1 MTTQVIFTIDKR
13 LKNEAM
19 RKARSFGLPFSS
31 VLNLATRAF
40 VDGKINVG
48 VINNPPLNNKTRREL
63 IKISSDIKMGKNLF
77 GPFDSSEKM
86 DKFLNSLA
94 SHAN

>member
-40 VDGKINVG
+40 VDGKINIG
-48 VINNPPLNNKTRREL
+48 VMDTNPFNDKTVREIRSAL
-63 IKISSDIKMGKNLF
+63 SDIAQNKNLSPHF
-77 GPFDSSEKM
+77 SSAKEAINYLK
-86 DKFLNSLA
+86 KIK
-94 SHAN
+94 

>member
-40 VDGKINVG
+40 VDGKINIEMVDAQPF
-48 VINNPPLNNKTRREL
+48 NAKTRKTLTRIL
-63 IKISSDIKMGKNLF
+63 KDIDQGKNLSPMF
-77 GPFDSSEKM
+77 GSADEAISYLES
-86 DKFLNSLA
+86 
-94 SHAN
+94 

>member
-40 VDGKINVG
+40 VDGKINIG
-48 VINNPPLNNKTRREL
+48 VVNTPSFNNKTAEEIRSAL
-63 IKISSDIKMGKNLF
+63 SDIAKNKNLSPRF
-77 GPFDSSEKM
+77 FSAK
-86 DKFLNSLA
+86 KAINYLRK
-94 SHAN
+94 

>member
-1 MTTQVIFTIDKR
+1 MTTKVIFTIDKK

-40 VDGKINVG
+40 VDGKMNVEM
-48 VINNPPLNNKTRREL
+48 VEAKPFNTKTS
-63 IKISSDIKMGKNLF
+63 KILTRILKDVDQGKNLSPVF
-77 GPFDSSEKM
+77 SSAKEAIRY
-86 DKFLNSLA
+86 LES
-94 SHAN
+94 

>member
-1 MTTQVIFTIDKR
+1 MTTQVIFTIDKK

-40 VDGKINVG
+40 VDGNMNIEMVEAKPFNA
-48 VINNPPLNNKTRREL
+48 KTRRKL
-63 IKISSDIKMGKNLF
+63 TRILKDIDEGKNLV
-77 GPFDSSEKM
+77 GPFDTNMGM
-86 DKFLNSLA
+86 DKFLDSLKK
-94 SHAN
+94 

>member
-1 MTTQVIFTIDKR
+1 MTTQVIFTIDKK

-40 VDGKINVG
+40 VDGKINVE
-48 VINNPPLNNKTRREL
+48 VVDSEPFNEKTAREIRSAL
-63 IKISSDIKMGKNLF
+63 SDITKSKNLSPRF
-77 GPFDSSEKM
+77 SSAKEAINYLK
-86 DKFLNSLA
+86 KIK
-94 SHAN
+94 

>member
-40 VDGKINVG
+40 VDGRMNVEM
-48 VINNPPLNNKTRREL
+48 VDAEPFNAKTRRTLTRILKDVEQ
-63 IKISSDIKMGKNLF
+63 GKNIV
-77 GPFDSSEKM
+77 GPFDSAKEMIK
-86 DKFLNSLA
+86 SLRA
-94 SHAN
+94 

>member
-1 MTTQVIFTIDKR
+1 MTTQVIFTIDKK

-40 VDGKINVG
+40 VDGKINIG
-48 VINNPPLNNKTRREL
+48 VVDTSPFNDKTAREL
-63 IKISSDIKMGKNLF
+63 RSALSDIKKGKNIF
-77 GPFDSSEKM
+77 GPFDSGKKM
-86 DKFLNSLA
+86 DKFLDSLK
-94 SHAN
+94 

>member
-1 MTTQVIFTIDKR
+1 MTTQVIFTIEKR

-40 VDGKINVG
+40 VDGKISVG
-48 VINNPPLNNKTRREL
+48 IVDILPFNAKTAREIQSAL
-63 IKISSDIKMGKNLF
+63 SDIAKNKNLSPRF
-77 GPFDSSEKM
+77 
-86 DKFLNSLA
+86 A
-94 SHAN
+94 SAKAAINYLKK

>member
-40 VDGKINVG
+40 VNGKIDIEV
-48 VINNPPLNNKTRREL
+48 VNNDVLNDKTRREL
-63 IKISSDIKMGKNLF
+63 IKISNDYKKGKNLSPVF
-77 GPFDSSEKM
+77 NNAKEAIAYLKSR
-86 DKFLNSLA
+86 
-94 SHAN
+94 

>member
-19 RKARSFGLPFSS
+19 KKARSFGLPFSS

-40 VDGKINVG
+40 VDGSINVG
-48 VINNPPLNNKTRREL
+48 IMDTQSLNAKTRREL
-63 IKISSDIKMGKNLF
+63 IKISNDIKKGKNLF
-77 GPFDSSEKM
+77 GPFNSGKEMES
-86 DKFLNSLA
+86 FLKLKKKI
-94 SHAN
+94 

>member
-40 VDGKINVG
+40 VDGKINIG
-48 VINNPPLNNKTRREL
+48 VVDTDPFNNKTRSEL
-63 IKISSDIKMGKNLF
+63 IKISNDIKKGKNLSPVF
-77 GPFDSSEKM
+77 N
-86 DKFLNSLA
+86 NSRDAFNWLK
-94 SHAN
+94 S